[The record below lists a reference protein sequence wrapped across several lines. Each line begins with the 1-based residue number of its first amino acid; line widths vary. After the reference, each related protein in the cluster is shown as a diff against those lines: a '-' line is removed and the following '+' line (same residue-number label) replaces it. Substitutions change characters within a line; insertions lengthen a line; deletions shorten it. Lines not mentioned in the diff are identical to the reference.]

1 MSEAL
6 TRDFRVGKLHSAYQ
20 RLNLRMD
27 WETIKPLSSGSV
39 KRPDGSTATDAAE
52 CARLRRNYFHSL
64 LNCDRAIDQR
74 VWDSLPAPACL
85 PPAIADAASTAA
97 VAAGE
102 PNDDLSLPPAMGEI
116 QAAVDKLKNHKAAG
130 VCRILPEMMK
140 YGGEAVTKWLH
151 HIIAQVW
158 ITGVAPADWKK
169 ALIVPV
175 LKKGNP
181 AELDNYRGISLL
193 SIPGKVYALILRS
206 RLENWAEGIM
216 SETQSGFRPGRG
228 CNDAIFCLKMLYERA
243 LLKQKPVFTCFID
256 LSKAY
261 DSANRQLAW
270 KILRSRGA
278 PGKIVDL
285 IQDLHRGTTCAM
297 QSDCSR
303 PENWFEVATG
313 FKQGDVNAPLL
324 FNVYNFQPGG

>member
-1 MSEAL
+1 MVVAQGYRDVTFCQKNMSL
-6 TRDFRVGKLHSAYQ
+6 GK
-20 RLNLRMD
+20 
-27 WETIKPLSSGSV
+27 SSCCQY
-39 KRPDGSTATDAAE
+39 E
-52 CARLRRNYFHSL
+52 
-64 LNCDRAIDQR
+64 
-74 VWDSLPAPACL
+74 
-85 PPAIADAASTAA
+85 
-97 VAAGE
+97 
-102 PNDDLSLPPAMGEI
+102 
-116 QAAVDKLKNHKAAG
+116 
-130 VCRILPEMMK
+130 
-140 YGGEAVTKWLH
+140 
-151 HIIAQVW
+151 
-158 ITGVAPADWKK
+158 
-169 ALIVPV
+169 
-175 LKKGNP
+175 
-181 AELDNYRGISLL
+181 YRGISLL

-324 FNVYNFQPGG
+324 FTVYIDTIVRVFLPSIRHLGVKWSYKIDGHIRECRKPDTSSLSWIFMYADDIALVAESDQVLQQALTFIDDTFIQRGMEISVRKTQIMRLASTASVAPQEVAVLDPVGFHLRGHILEEVDSFKYLGSI